1 MFSIYSFIAIFWLVK
16 MTKQI
21 LLWTYLWQI
30 KEYHIQR
37 FLVHFRTEQG
47 ARLVFNK
54 LLFIKLCLPLLF
66 FSPVFPFVIFG
77 LYFLEAAR
85 FFTQILRKQIKRPVL
100 TKKTIF
106 ILFALFF
113 VFFYAIVPALLDN
126 SWNVFCLWLLIIDI
140 FSPLIISLIILAFQ
154 PITVLLR
161 NRIIKKATLKRA
173 KFKDL
178 LVIGITGSYGKTS
191 TKEFLYAILSEKFG
205 KDKVL
210 KTREHQNSE
219 IGISQCILQDLKSE
233 HQIFIC
239 EMGAYSVGGIKLLCD
254 IVKPKIGILTGI
266 NEQHLA
272 TFGSQ
277 ENIIK
282 TKFELIK
289 SLPKDGTAILNADC
303 GKLGFSSL
311 RGVSVSERR
320 GNLFFFSSQE
330 IASSGSTPPRND
342 GGSGS
347 IDVWAKDIKEEKEHV
362 KFRICAKDKDSAKFR
377 VRLLGV
383 QSISNVLGAVVC
395 AKEFGMKLK
404 EIARACEK
412 IEPMRGSGALAKSKQ
427 GLNIIDA
434 TYSANPD
441 SVIAHLD
448 YLKQWKG
455 KKTIVMPCLIEL
467 GSAFK
472 DVHQRIGVKIAEN
485 CDLAIIT
492 KQECYDIMKNSAVQS
507 GMDKE
512 KILFIQNPQEI
523 FDKLKNFNNPEDVIL
538 LESRVPKDL
547 IEMLGFARQPSHQG
561 TDPQNPQRGFGV

>member
-1 MFSIYSFIAIFWLVK
+1 

-37 FLVHFRTEQG
+37 FLVHFHTADG
-47 ARLVFNK
+47 ARLIFNK

-66 FSPVFPFVIFG
+66 FSPHFPLVIFG

-85 FFTQILRKQIKRPVL
+85 FFTQIFQKKIKRPVL

-113 VFFYAIVPALLDN
+113 VFIYAIVPALLDN

-140 FSPLIISLIILAFQ
+140 FAPLIISLIILAFQ
-154 PITVLLR
+154 PLTVLLR
-161 NRIIKKATLKRA
+161 NRIIKKATLKR
-173 KFKDL
+173 KGFKDL

-191 TKEFLYAILSEKFG
+191 TKEFLYAILCEKFG

-219 IGISQCILQDLKSE
+219 IGISQCILQDLKPG

-239 EMGAYSVGGIKLLCD
+239 EMGAYSMGGIKLLCD
-254 IVKPKIGILTGI
+254 IAKPKIGILTGI

-303 GKLGFSSL
+303 KKIQNSKSQIPNKFKIQNSK
-311 RGVSVSERR
+311 
-320 GNLFFFSSQE
+320 FKIHFFSIE
-330 IASSGSTPPRND
+330 KKY
-342 GGSGS
+342 
-347 IDVWAKDIKEEKEHV
+347 DVWAEDIEVGKEDM
-362 KFRICAKDKDSAKFR
+362 KFKVCSKDKDSADFR
-377 VRLLGV
+377 VKLLGR
-383 QSISNVLGAVVC
+383 QSISNVLGAVAA
-395 AKEFGMKLK
+395 AKELGMKLK
-404 EIARACEK
+404 DSARACEK
-412 IEPMRGSGALAKSKQ
+412 IEPMRGSGVLVKSKQ

-434 TYSANPD
+434 TYSANPS

-455 KKTIVMPCLIEL
+455 KKIIVMPCLIEL
-467 GSAFK
+467 GSAFE
-472 DVHQRIGVKIAEN
+472 DVHQKIGAKIAEN
-485 CDLAIIT
+485 CDFAIIT
-492 KQECYDIMKNSAVQS
+492 KKECYDIMKNFAVQS
-507 GMDKE
+507 GTPTPISNWCGGKVDKE
-512 KILFIQNPQEI
+512 KILFMQNPREI

-538 LESRVPKDL
+538 LESRVSKEL
-547 IEMLGFARQPSHQG
+547 IEMLEI
-561 TDPQNPQRGFGV
+561 

>member
-1 MFSIYSFIAIFWLVK
+1 

-21 LLWTYLWQI
+21 LFWIYLWQI
-30 KEYHIQR
+30 KEYHIPR
-37 FLVHFRTEQG
+37 FLAHFRTEEGQ
-47 ARLVFNK
+47 RLVFNK
-54 LLFIKLCLPLLF
+54 LLFIKLCIPLLF
-66 FSPVFPFVIFG
+66 FSAVFPYVIFC
-77 LYFLEAAR
+77 LYFLETIR
-85 FFTQILRKQIKRPVL
+85 FLLQIFQKKVKRPVL

-106 ILFALFF
+106 ILFVLLLAFT
-113 VFFYAIVPALLDN
+113 YAIVPALLDN

-140 FSPLIISLIILAFQ
+140 ASPLIISLIILAFQ

-161 NRIIKKATLKRA
+161 NRIIKKARSKRE

-210 KTREHQNSE
+210 KTNKHQNSE
-219 IGISQCILQDLKSE
+219 IGISQCILQDLKPE
-233 HQIFIC
+233 HKIFIC
-239 EMGAYSVGGIKLLCD
+239 EMGAYSRGGIKLLCN
-254 IVKPKIGILTGI
+254 IAKPKIGILTGI

-282 TKFELIK
+282 TKFELIE
-289 SLPKDGTAILNADC
+289 SLPEHGTAILNADC
-303 GKLGFSSL
+303 DKIRKVVQGPPLSKQGRVLTRLLYGLDSLGKI
-311 RGVSVSERR
+311 
-320 GNLFFFSSQE
+320 N
-330 IASSGSTPPRND
+330 N
-342 GGSGS
+342 
-347 IDVWAKDIKEEKEHV
+347 VWAENVEVGKEHV
-362 KFRICAKDKDSAKFR
+362 KFRVCVKDGDSADFK
-377 VRLLGV
+377 VGLLGA

-395 AKEFGMKLK
+395 AKELGMELK

-412 IEPMRGSGALAKSKQ
+412 IEPMRGSGVLIKSRR

-448 YLKQWKG
+448 YLKQWNG
-455 KKTIVMPCLIEL
+455 KKVIVMPCLIEL
-467 GSAFK
+467 GNQFK
-472 DVHQRIGVKIAEN
+472 DVHQRIGAKIAKN

-492 KQECYDIMKNSAVQS
+492 KKECYEIIRNSACES

-512 KILFIQNPQEI
+512 KILFIQNSRDI
-523 FDKLKNFNNPEDVIL
+523 SNKLENFNNPEDVIL
-538 LESRVPKDL
+538 LESRVPKGL
-547 IEMLGFARQPSHQG
+547 MIEMLKI
-561 TDPQNPQRGFGV
+561 